1 MDNKFLIA
9 IILLMFLISYLMK
22 MVPMVFCKGKIKNK
36 FLNSFLYYIPFA
48 VITSMTIP
56 EVFHSTSSIISASC
70 GVALAVVLGLMGQS
84 LLVIALSSTVIV
96 FIVENFVLRLF

>member
-70 GVALAVVLGLMGQS
+70 GVALAVVLVLVGQS